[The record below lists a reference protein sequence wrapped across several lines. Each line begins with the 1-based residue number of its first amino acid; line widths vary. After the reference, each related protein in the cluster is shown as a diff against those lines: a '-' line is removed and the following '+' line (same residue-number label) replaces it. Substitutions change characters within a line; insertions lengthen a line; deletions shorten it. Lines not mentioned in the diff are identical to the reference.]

1 MLDILSE
8 KFRANILSRLE
19 SNVAPNSLNL
29 STPQFS
35 FHLAFIESV
44 LYFFNKCVFEI
55 FTLRP
60 ELFA

>member
-1 MLDILSE
+1 M
-8 KFRANILSRLE
+8 LSRSA
-19 SNVAPNSLNL
+19 SNVIPNSLNL

-35 FHLAFIESV
+35 FHLAFIESASAI
-44 LYFFNKCVFEI
+44 LFFNKCVFEK